1 MKNLKSIQIM
11 ANQFRDNFVE
21 ALEKGNVK
29 AQKYYAKEILRLEL
43 VENEEYEK
51 EQINKI
57 KVNALKDVEFEIE
70 NEEII
75 NQENLEK
82 AFSKE
87 LKKIVHKYEG
97 TSNTKVTQ
105 KQAETIRN
113 GMRDRVG
120 LDLNKAQIEFVN
132 NLNQVQASNIIRL
145 LAGISFKQ
153 QRLMISLACETIK
166 SEKPEI
172 YEKLYV
178 EVKNNIYKK
187 AWFDMNREL
196 VKIADDLT
204 PATDAQ
210 VRKIA
215 DLAKY
220 PETRYTLLNDFD
232 IDVDKFEERTDAGYF
247 RFNFT
252 NLKLEVA
259 KKFNKQNAYNFIQT
273 WGYISNFYE
282 GNKLENEQMNHLR
295 SLYTQ
300 LGDYDKTKL
309 TYLSTITKS
318 NYDKIAL
325 DLEEKVDRNK
335 VANSLA
341 SKELMRELFQDV
353 YGSGSTVYKSTIAKT
368 KLTEEQQQAKD
379 FVSFIHQL
387 YSCIG
392 QEVPVEMQEI
402 IPYFVEGGEIKYAV
416 IEENE
421 YARFRKMVFEQREVI
436 KEIDPQFNWG
446 LFICKQPTHI
456 LVALGLDMM
465 L

>member
-1 MKNLKSIQIM
+1 MKNRKQLEIM
-11 ANQFRDNFVE
+11 LGNYRKEFFE
-21 ALEKGNVK
+21 AVDKGNK
-29 AQKYYAKEILRLEL
+29 YMQDYCAQEILRLEL
-43 VENEEYEK
+43 VLQEEK
-51 EQINKI
+51 EKNQIKDI
-57 KVNALKDVEFEIE
+57 KVNALKDIEFEME
-70 NEEII
+70 EEEII
-75 NQENLEK
+75 NQNNLEK
-82 AFSKE
+82 AFSEE

-97 TSNTKVTQ
+97 TSNTKVTA

-153 QRLMISLACETIK
+153 QRLMITLACNTIK
-166 SEKPEI
+166 TEKPDI
-172 YEKLYV
+172 YEKLYI

-187 AWFDMNREL
+187 VWFDMNKEL
-196 VKIADDLT
+196 IYIADDLT

-220 PETRYTLLNDFD
+220 PETRYTLLNDFN

-247 RFNFT
+247 IFNFT
-252 NLKLEVA
+252 KLKIEVA
-259 KKFNKQNAYNFIQT
+259 EKFNKQNAYNFIQT

-282 GNKLENEQMNHLR
+282 GNKLDQTQLNHLR

-309 TYLSTITKS
+309 TYLSTITKN

-353 YGSGSTVYKSTIAKT
+353 YGSGNTVYKSTIVGT
-368 KLTEEQQQAKD
+368 KLTNEQQQAKD

-392 QEVPVEMQEI
+392 QEVPAEMQELM
-402 IPYFVEGGEIKYAV
+402 PYFVEGGEIKYAV

-446 LFICKQPTHI
+446 YFICKQPTHI